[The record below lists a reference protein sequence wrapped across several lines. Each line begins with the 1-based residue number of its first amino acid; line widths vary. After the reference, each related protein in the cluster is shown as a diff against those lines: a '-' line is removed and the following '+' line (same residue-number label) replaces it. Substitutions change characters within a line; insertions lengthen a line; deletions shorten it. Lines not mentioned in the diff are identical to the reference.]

1 MDALDSEVVIQ
12 MLVGYL
18 VRDAN
23 ASEVVHALDSQVVL
37 RAWGFA
43 EAILGPQTLGSP
55 CLLRSSSRS
64 GPKVLCRAQPQ
75 SVAKPRHHASSQT
88 VPRPHCHASRRSGAT
103 NGHRTSRMDGVVVE
117 VVEVVEV
124 EAVVEAMCALLHV
137 KRAIEDVP
145 AHMPTWAPPHR
156 PVVAQAVAQVAV
168 QAVAQAVAQTVVQR
182 TAHVAAKVHE
192 GHQHGLECALAY
204 VD

>member
-103 NGHRTSRMDGVVVE
+103 NGHCTSRMDGVVVE
-117 VVEVVEV
+117 VDGVVVVVE
-124 EAVVEAMCALLHV
+124 EAVVVAMCALLHA
-137 KRAIEDVP
+137 KRASEDIP
-145 AHMPTWAPPHR
+145 AHM
-156 PVVAQAVAQVAV
+156 PVVAQAVAQAAV